1 MVNENLLRNKNQEND
16 SSDIPIDSGHSK
28 CVKSILIDGF
38 YLLVIAGIIVLLD
51 YFTKN
56 LVRHTLS
63 LGETWMPLEW
73 LAPYARIVHWQ
84 NSGAAFGMFQSGG
97 LIFTG
102 LAIVVSI
109 FIIFYF
115 PQVPKEEWALR
126 LAMGMQLGGAVG
138 NLLDRL
144 LHNGYVTDFIS
155 LGNFPVF
162 NIADSSISVGV
173 CVLILG
179 VWLSERKLK
188 KQLEEDTLDD

>member
-1 MVNENLLRNKNQEND
+1 MNENLIRKSNQETDD
-16 SSDIPIDSGHSK
+16 SNIPIEGKHTIE
-28 CVKSILIDGF
+28 VKSVLVDIF
-38 YLLVIAGIIVLLD
+38 YLLIIAGLIVFLD
-51 YFTKN
+51 YYTKN
-56 LVRHTLS
+56 IVRQSLS
-63 LGETWMPLEW
+63 LGESWMPLDW
-73 LAPYARIVHWQ
+73 LAPYARIIHWR
-84 NSGAAFGMFQSGG
+84 NAGAAFGMFQSGG

-126 LAMGMQLGGAVG
+126 LAMGMQLGGALG

-144 LHNGYVTDFIS
+144 LHDGYVTDFIS
-155 LGNFPVF
+155 VGNFPVF

-179 VWLSERKLK
+179 VWMSERKLK
-188 KQLEEDTLDD
+188 KEREEEALDD

>member
-1 MVNENLLRNKNQEND
+1 MNEILLNSNNEERKNPDTSLEEEK
-16 SSDIPIDSGHSK
+16 SK
-28 CVKSILIDGF
+28 LRKSYLTDVF
-38 YLLVIAGIIVLLD
+38 YLLFIAGVIVLLD
-51 YFTKN
+51 YFTKA
-56 LVRHTLS
+56 LVRETLS
-63 LGETWMPLEW
+63 LGESWMPLEW

-126 LAMGMQLGGAVG
+126 LAMGMQLGGALG
-138 NLLDRL
+138 NLVDRL
-144 LHNGYVTDFIS
+144 RYDGYVTDFIS
-155 LGNFPVF
+155 VGDFPVF
-162 NIADSSISVGV
+162 NVADSSITVGV
-173 CVLILG
+173 IVLLLG

-188 KQLEEDTLDD
+188 KESEEEILGD

>member
-1 MVNENLLRNKNQEND
+1 VNEILLNSNNEERKNPDTSLEEEK
-16 SSDIPIDSGHSK
+16 SK
-28 CVKSILIDGF
+28 LRKSYLTDVF
-38 YLLVIAGIIVLLD
+38 YLLFIAGVIVLLD
-51 YFTKN
+51 YFTKA
-56 LVRHTLS
+56 LVRETLS
-63 LGETWMPLEW
+63 LGESWMPLEW

-126 LAMGMQLGGAVG
+126 LAMGMQLGGALG
-138 NLLDRL
+138 NLVDRL
-144 LHNGYVTDFIS
+144 RYDGYVTDFIS
-155 LGNFPVF
+155 VGDFPVF
-162 NIADSSISVGV
+162 NVADSSITVGV
-173 CVLILG
+173 IVLLLG

-188 KQLEEDTLDD
+188 KESEEEILGD

>member
-1 MVNENLLRNKNQEND
+1 VNENLIRKSNQETDD
-16 SSDIPIDSGHSK
+16 SNIPIEGKHTIE
-28 CVKSILIDGF
+28 VKSVLVDIF
-38 YLLVIAGIIVLLD
+38 YLLIIAGLIVFLD
-51 YFTKN
+51 YYTKN
-56 LVRHTLS
+56 IVRQSLS
-63 LGETWMPLEW
+63 LGESWMPLDW
-73 LAPYARIVHWQ
+73 LAPYARIIHWR
-84 NSGAAFGMFQSGG
+84 NAGAAFGMFQSGG

-126 LAMGMQLGGAVG
+126 LAMGMQLGGALG

-144 LHNGYVTDFIS
+144 LHDGYVTDFIS
-155 LGNFPVF
+155 VGNFPVF

-179 VWLSERKLK
+179 VWMSERKLK
-188 KQLEEDTLDD
+188 KEREEEALDD

>member
-1 MVNENLLRNKNQEND
+1 MNENLIRKSNQETDD
-16 SSDIPIDSGHSK
+16 SNIPIEGKHTIE
-28 CVKSILIDGF
+28 VKSVLVDIFFLLI
-38 YLLVIAGIIVLLD
+38 IAGLIVFLD
-51 YFTKN
+51 YYTKN
-56 LVRHTLS
+56 IVRQSLS
-63 LGETWMPLEW
+63 LGESWMPLDW
-73 LAPYARIVHWQ
+73 LAPYARIVHWR
-84 NSGAAFGMFQSGG
+84 NAGAAFGMFQSGG

-126 LAMGMQLGGAVG
+126 LAMGMQLGGALG

-144 LHNGYVTDFIS
+144 LHDGYVTDFIS
-155 LGNFPVF
+155 VGTFPVF

-179 VWLSERKLK
+179 VWMSERKLK
-188 KQLEEDTLDD
+188 KEREEEALDG

>member
-1 MVNENLLRNKNQEND
+1 VNENLIRKSNQETDD
-16 SSDIPIDSGHSK
+16 SNITLEGKRTIGA
-28 CVKSILIDGF
+28 KSVLVEIF
-38 YLLVIAGIIVLLD
+38 YLLIIAGFIVFLD
-51 YFTKN
+51 YYTKN
-56 LVRHTLS
+56 LVRHSLS
-63 LGETWMPLEW
+63 MGETWMPFKW

-84 NSGAAFGMFQSGG
+84 NSGAAFGIFQSGG

-126 LAMGMQLGGAVG
+126 LAMSMQLGGALG

-144 LHNGYVTDFIS
+144 LHDGYVTDFIS
-155 LGNFPVF
+155 VGTFPVF
-162 NIADSSISVGV
+162 NIADSCISIGV

-179 VWLSERKLK
+179 VWMSERKIK
-188 KQLEEDTLDD
+188 KERDEEAPDD